1 MRKTILLS
9 VLVMLQVALHAH
21 NMSYTMPAVRTWTNI
36 VTGQQ
41 SQGSFLVQKDGC
53 ILVQD
58 QQGSTHCLPLNSLSL
73 DDQQW
78 LAERSQWIQSVNTQI
93 HTKENQVKEN
103 ASNANYLWMFY
114 MVGAALLGALL
125 FTQMKS
131 LRPIVWPAILVML
144 GFTWS
149 GFTQW
154 KDVQLQ
160 MDTDPTVINEAFNPF
175 VPAVHTFYDN
185 DYFYV
190 ESRGIPE
197 THEMMVGI
205 SNHGWQ
211 QQVPIPQC
219 YIGNN
224 SWPIPLHPVIAANPI
239 PVDATHFTR
248 GAIAIAV
255 NGVPIFNVHTN
266 TGVDSFVDGQLDTYG
281 GHCGRADDYHYHI
294 APLHLYDYTSSSLPI
309 AYGLDGFAVYG
320 STEPDGS
327 PMQALD
333 ANHGH
338 FGTDGVYH
346 YHGTAEAP
354 YMIANMVG
362 EVTED
367 TTHQLIPQAAAH
379 PVRPSLTPLNGA
391 LINMCVPNAAGNG
404 YTLGYMIN
412 GQQDSIVYSWTNT
425 GEYTFNYY
433 TTGDGVPNTQAYNG
447 FDQCVVS
454 VAVGEV
460 HDGDVFT
467 IYPNPCHD
475 NVQLNLSGSQQGAV
489 NEVRMYS
496 ADGRCVQQ
504 VKWNQLRNSAIDL
517 SNCPCGHYYIECI
530 GSNGTS
536 MQKLIKQ

>member
-1 MRKTILLS
+1 MRKS
-9 VLVMLQVALHAH
+9 VLLGVLFMLQVVLHAH
-21 NMSYTMPAVRTWTNI
+21 NMNYSMPALRTWTNT
-36 VTGQQ
+36 VTGEQL
-41 SQGSFLVQKDGC
+41 QGSFLIQKSDGV
-53 ILVQD
+53 LVQD
-58 QQGSTHCLPLNSLSL
+58 INGVTHTFPLNSLSA

-78 LAERSQWIQSVNTQI
+78 LAQRSQWIHSVNAQI
-93 HTKENQVKEN
+93 LAKENSANENDTN
-103 ASNANYLWMFY
+103 ASYLWVFY
-114 MVGAALLGALL
+114 LLVAAALGALL
-125 FTQMKS
+125 FARKQSIQHM
-131 LRPIVWPAILVML
+131 VWPALLVVL

-160 MDTDPTVINEAFNPF
+160 MDTDPTLINEAFNPF
-175 VPAVHTFYDN
+175 VPAVHTFFDT

-266 TGVDSFVDGQLDTYG
+266 TGVDSFVDGQLDIYG

-367 TTHQLIPQAAAH
+367 NTNQLIPQAAAH

-404 YTLGYMIN
+404 YTLGYLLN
-412 GQQDSIVYSWTNT
+412 GQQDSIAYSWDNS
-425 GEYTFNYY
+425 GNYSFNYY
-433 TTGDGVPNTQAYNG
+433 TTGDGVANTQVYTG
-447 FDQCVVS
+447 FDQCIVPVNVHESNKSSS
-454 VAVGEV
+454 VFEV
-460 HDGDVFT
+460 F
-467 IYPNPCHD
+467 PNPCH
-475 NVQLNLSGSQQGAV
+475 NEIQVKITSGNCHEIRVYA
-489 NEVRMYS
+489 
-496 ADGRCVQQ
+496 ADGCFL
-504 VKWNQLRNSAIDL
+504 KSYLANQLRSGAIDMTD
-517 SNCPCGHYYIECI
+517 CPQGNYYFECL

-536 MQKLIKQ
+536 VQKVIKQ